1 MGDEFIKAVED
12 GINLSKRVYSG
23 KDRSVT
29 PPKLISQMDK
39 SNKSYLPTAPMIY
52 AVIPD
57 PSVVDNPDIPSY
69 QPHVHGR
76 CDPPA
81 LIPLQ
86 MNAISIQA
94 HCYLDTAFLTIS
106 GSWRLHCVKTNRH
119 CDCRITIPI
128 AQYVQYSNLSLS
140 LSHTYLV
147 T

>member
-1 MGDEFIKAVED
+1 MKAVAQ

-29 PPKLISQMDK
+29 PPKPISQMDK
-39 SNKSYLPTAPMIY
+39 SHKWYLPTAPMVY

-94 HCYLDTAFLTIS
+94 HCFFDTAFVTIS
-106 GSWRLHCVKTNRH
+106 GSWLLHCVKRNRH
-119 CDCRITIPI
+119 CHCRIAIPI
-128 AQYVQYSNLSLS
+128 SQQVPICISFHLCIIFG
-140 LSHTYLV
+140 
-147 T
+147 